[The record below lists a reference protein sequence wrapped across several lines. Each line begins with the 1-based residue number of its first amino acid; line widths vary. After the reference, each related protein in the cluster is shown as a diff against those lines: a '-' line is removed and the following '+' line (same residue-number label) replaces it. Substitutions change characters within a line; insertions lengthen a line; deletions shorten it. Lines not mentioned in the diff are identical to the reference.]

1 MKKIKLT
8 TTALLK
14 SFEYHSIVKENLL
27 SIIDKSYNDN
37 LNVKDDYYGDEI
49 HRLDWSK
56 NLNYDRE
63 WVKYIKP
70 RLEEHFTICA
80 NDLNYKECEVRGMWY
95 QQYLTNN
102 VHGWHTH
109 GENYTGVYYLE
120 LPKDA
125 PKTELI
131 DQYDIHKKITIDA
144 TEGDIV
150 IFPSFIFHRA
160 PKIINDT
167 RKTIISFNLQFNLIN
182 SSIFSTID
190 NL

>member
-14 SFEYHSIVKENLL
+14 PFEYHSIMKETLL
-27 SIIDKSYNDN
+27 SMIDKSYNDN

-63 WVKYIKP
+63 WIKYIKP

-109 GENYTGVYYLE
+109 GETNFANVYFLD
-120 LPKDA
+120 LPDESM
-125 PKTELI
+125 KT
-131 DQYDIHKKITIDA
+131 QFYDITERKIMNEIDVK
-144 TEGDIV
+144 EGQLLT
-150 IFPSFIFHRA
+150 FPAHILHRS
-160 PKIINDT
+160 PPNTSDSV
-167 RKTIISFNLQFNLIN
+167 KTIISFNCDFY
-182 SSIFSTID
+182 SEF
-190 NL
+190 